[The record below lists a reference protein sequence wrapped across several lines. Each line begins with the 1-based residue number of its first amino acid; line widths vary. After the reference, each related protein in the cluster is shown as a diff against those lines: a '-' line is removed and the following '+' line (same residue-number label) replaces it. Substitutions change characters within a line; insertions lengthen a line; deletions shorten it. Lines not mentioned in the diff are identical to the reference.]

1 MPHEKSIYLVVPVKL
16 PKGFEDPA
24 DLTKYLNKFIEIGL
38 SDLQETVEDENIDS
52 DELDEL
58 VATQIEWGTPF
69 VEVKY

>member
-1 MPHEKSIYLVVPVKL
+1 MANKTVYLVVPVEV
-16 PKGFEDPA
+16 PDTFEQVD

-38 SDLQETVEDENIDS
+38 NDLQETVEDENIDS

-58 VATQIEWGTPF
+58 VATQTEWGTPF